1 MRNERKVRRDL
12 VVVMQTAEL
21 VALPVLRRV
30 L

>member
-12 VVVMQTAEL
+12 VVVPQAAEL
-21 VALPVLRRV
+21 VALLVLRRV